1 MNARDCKVWDFKID
15 GDGFLPI
22 RVVSVAGG
30 GQSKVRPHE
39 VLPGPVELLDTPHHT
54 VLVRDVRHRS
64 YAGFKTRA
72 IDIVRNRDEN
82 LHVASSKPMRIWQ
95 GIFEITV
102 SSRQHK
108 TFTTALCA
116 TQKPYPPRFDRIF
129 NASNSGISSPMTS
142 LNVFSRHDA
151 KASRGL
157 VDAYTLTVI

>member
-1 MNARDCKVWDFKID
+1 MVRRHNFHDTTLGSLLKASSGQVWIAIAISRDKGPGQDSSNARVI
-15 GDGFLPI
+15 FL
-22 RVVSVAGG
+22 SSG
-30 GQSKVRPHE
+30 
-39 VLPGPVELLDTPHHT
+39 
-54 VLVRDVRHRS
+54 
-64 YAGFKTRA
+64 
-72 IDIVRNRDEN
+72 RDEN

-129 NASNSGISSPMTS
+129 NASNSGSSSPMTS